1 MLTRRWQL
9 VSAFAGGCLSS
20 GVIAIVW
27 AAKDDGEGTAHLSR
41 STARPIYV
49 MLPADDTPLEAAPAA
64 VPERTAMPV
73 AAPAEPE
80 ETGRSLAEV
89 LASLEAEYRK
99 AAPTTPVA
107 PARPGESEPVA
118 APQVLA
124 SNAPVATVAALPSA
138 TVTSVA
144 TSAALPAAAPPTVTR
159 PVAALP
165 PTEDARARP
174 EAPDPDQDQDRR
186 LRDAYIASIYE
197 AELYRQQ
204 QLALL
209 QYLALISQSRESGRL
224 APPPSRPLPRPSPTF
239 SFPLTN
245 PNNPWGFQFPPT
257 VLAK

>member
-1 MLTRRWQL
+1 
-9 VSAFAGGCLSS
+9 
-20 GVIAIVW
+20 
-27 AAKDDGEGTAHLSR
+27 
-41 STARPIYV
+41 

-89 LASLEAEYRK
+89 LAGLEAEYRK

-107 PARPGESEPVA
+107 PARTGESEPVA

-124 SNAPVATVAALPSA
+124 SNAPVVTVAPLPSA

-144 TSAALPAAAPPTVTR
+144 TSAALPPAAPPTVTR
-159 PVAALP
+159 PVALP
-165 PTEDARARP
+165 PTEDTRARP
-174 EAPDPDQDQDRR
+174 EAPDPDQDRR

-209 QYLALISQSRESGRL
+209 QYLALISQSRESGRV
-224 APPPSRPLPRPSPTF
+224 AAPSRPLPRPSPTF

>member
-1 MLTRRWQL
+1 
-9 VSAFAGGCLSS
+9 
-20 GVIAIVW
+20 
-27 AAKDDGEGTAHLSR
+27 
-41 STARPIYV
+41 
-49 MLPADDTPLEAAPAA
+49 MLPADDTPLDVAPAA

-73 AAPAEPE
+73 AAPAEAE

-118 APQVLA
+118 APQVLV
-124 SNAPVATVAALPSA
+124 SNAPVATVAPLPSA
-138 TVTSVA
+138 TVTSVS
-144 TSAALPAAAPPTVTR
+144 TSAALSPAAPPTVTR

-165 PTEDARARP
+165 PTEDTRARP
-174 EAPDPDQDQDRR
+174 EAPDPDPDRR

-224 APPPSRPLPRPSPTF
+224 APAPSRPLPRPSPTF